1 MKKIE
6 IKFAQPTIKLAM
18 PVQMTPETKEKMKGS
33 NWFFAPEVSTTPQDL
48 SIVRKLKE
56 QGIESEITLP
66 KIYKYKPKNARNIN
80 GQPYLIFEIE
90 EPYLYS
96 SLGRVP
102 KNKKNLVSITSE
114 GKFSYPGKIRAINI
128 NTGNVEVFTYQEAF
142 DSIKTQSIQFS
153 EKTRLEINKA
163 VNRYNEK
170 ISKID
175 AAAADLTRLP
185 LQLSSAK
192 NIVDERI
199 QTLDEMINAL
209 NQEINSNKPSG
220 ISEYE
225 QEIEEK
231 INSGQLGERDFKE
244 YALAKYPYHYD
255 QLVKDLKDGKLII
268 PNNIPNPE
276 EYKQKLISM
285 GQIAFDK
292 YMEERSKRLQ
302 EDDEEEEIKEPFDI
316 SQQEIKDL
324 KELAEGEVPVSL
336 KTKGYPSYE
345 GYIKTQFAA
354 LKGCERDKKELSKM
368 SSMLDGIAN
377 EIGRLGAGQRSIEY
391 LKTQEGQKIVGYL
404 KTLCNEGLKRFTERY
419 SRKIV
424 DEQGRIDPSKFGR
437 EGSMGNAL
445 LIVVFTRIYTVISE
459 LFKKAGL
466 PNPIVPT
473 PSISIEQTKDPT
485 SLPQKQNPSPV
496 QANSIK
502 TIKIAQ
508 SSDPLKNEI
517 EEHEENNIINNEE
530 ETDPNYLIED
540 LHKAIFDLLNNNVI
554 GHNIT
559 AEKLSNLTGLSEE
572 RCQEIIDLSKTKH
585 AIY

>member
-33 NWFFAPEVSTTPQDL
+33 NWFFAPDVSTTPQDL

-66 KIYKYKPKNARNIN
+66 KIYKYKPQNARNIN
-80 GQPYLIFEIE
+80 NQPYLIFEIE

-102 KNKKNLVSITSE
+102 KDKKDLVTKTPE

-142 DSIKTQSIQFS
+142 DSIRTQSIQFS

-163 VNRYNEK
+163 INKYNEK

-209 NQEINSNKPSG
+209 NQEIKSEKPSG

-225 QEIEEK
+225 KGLEEQ
-231 INSGQLGERDFKE
+231 IGSGQLGERDFKE

-302 EDDEEEEIKEPFDI
+302 EDDEEEIKEPFDI

-345 GYIKTQFAA
+345 GYIKTKFAA
-354 LKGCERDKKELSKM
+354 LKGCERDKTELSKM

-391 LKTQEGQKIVGYL
+391 LKMPEGQKIVEYL
-404 KTLCNEGLKRFTERY
+404 KTLCNEGLKKFTERY

-466 PNPIVPT
+466 PPPIIPA
-473 PSISIEQTKDPT
+473 PPISIEQTKEPT
-485 SLPQKQNPSPV
+485 SLPQKQILSPV
-496 QANSIK
+496 KANSVK
-502 TIKIAQ
+502 TIKI
-508 SSDPLKNEI
+508 SNVEWGKLK
-517 EEHEENNIINNEE
+517 
-530 ETDPNYLIED
+530 
-540 LHKAIFDLLNNNVI
+540 
-554 GHNIT
+554 
-559 AEKLSNLTGLSEE
+559 
-572 RCQEIIDLSKTKH
+572 
-585 AIY
+585 